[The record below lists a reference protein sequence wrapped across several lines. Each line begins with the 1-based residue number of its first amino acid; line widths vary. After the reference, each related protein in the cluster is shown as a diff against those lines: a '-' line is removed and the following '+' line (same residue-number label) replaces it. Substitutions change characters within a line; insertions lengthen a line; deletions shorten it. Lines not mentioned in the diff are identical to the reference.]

1 MRIQTF
7 VLRTLGLAVAAMLLT
22 STPQAYA
29 AQQSK
34 LQNKLNLNSTASRN
48 DRRMEALG
56 EEVRHQLVMLPYYS
70 VFDWLQ
76 AQVKPDGTV
85 TLMGQ
90 VVRPTLKDDA
100 LNRVK
105 SLESASHVVD
115 NIEVLPLSPMDNQ
128 IRIAVYRAIF
138 SYDSP
143 LFRYA
148 TQSVPPVHIIVKNG
162 HVTLKGI
169 VASQSD
175 SDLANIRANQVS
187 GVFSVKNEL
196 QIEGSTDEK
205 ISRK

>member
-1 MRIQTF
+1 MGA
-7 VLRTLGLAVAAMLLT
+7 VLLA
-22 STPQAYA
+22 STPQTYA

-34 LQNKLNLNSTASRN
+34 LQSKLNLPATRN
-48 DRRMEALG
+48 DRRVEVLG
-56 EEVRHQLVMLPYYS
+56 QEVRHQLVTLPYYS

-76 AQVKPDGTV
+76 AQVKADGTV
-85 TLMGQ
+85 TLMGE
-90 VVRPTLKDDA
+90 VTRPSIKDDA
-100 LNRVK
+100 ETRVK
-105 SLESASHVVD
+105 SLEGATHVVD
-115 NIEVLPLSPMDNQ
+115 NIEVLPLSPMDDQ
-128 IRIAVYRAIF
+128 IRLAVYRSIF
-138 SYDSP
+138 SYNSP

-175 SDLANIRANQVS
+175 SDLANIKANQVS

-196 QIEGSTDEK
+196 QKEGRTDGK

>member
-1 MRIQTF
+1 MRIQSLM
-7 VLRTLGLAVAAMLLT
+7 LRTLGVAMGALLLA

-34 LQNKLNLNSTASRN
+34 LQNRLNLPATRN
-48 DRRMEALG
+48 DRQVEALG
-56 EEVRHQLVMLPYYS
+56 QEVRHQLAMLPYYT

-85 TLMGQ
+85 TLMGA
-90 VVRPTLKDDA
+90 VTRPSVKNDA
-100 LNRVK
+100 ETRIM
-105 SLESASHVVD
+105 SLEAATRVVN
-115 NIEVLPLSPMDNQ
+115 NIEVLPLSPMDDQ
-128 IRIAVYRAIF
+128 IRIAVYRSIF

-169 VASQSD
+169 VANQSD
-175 SDLANIRANQVS
+175 SDLANIKANQVP

-196 QIEGSTDEK
+196 QIEGRTDEK

>member
-1 MRIQTF
+1 MGA
-7 VLRTLGLAVAAMLLT
+7 VLLA
-22 STPQAYA
+22 STPQTYA

-34 LQNKLNLNSTASRN
+34 LQSKLNLPATRN
-48 DRRMEALG
+48 DRRVEVLG
-56 EEVRHQLVMLPYYS
+56 QEVRHQLVMLPYYS

-76 AQVKPDGTV
+76 AQVKADGTV
-85 TLMGQ
+85 TLMGE
-90 VVRPTLKDDA
+90 VTRPSIKDDA
-100 LNRVK
+100 ETRVK
-105 SLESASHVVD
+105 SLEGATRVVD
-115 NIEVLPLSPMDNQ
+115 NIEVLPLSPMDDQ
-128 IRIAVYRAIF
+128 IRLAVYRSIF
-138 SYDSP
+138 SYNSP

-175 SDLANIRANQVS
+175 SDLANIKANQVS

-196 QIEGSTDEK
+196 QIEGRTDGK

>member
-1 MRIQTF
+1 MRIQSLM
-7 VLRTLGLAVAAMLLT
+7 LRTLGLAMGAVLLA

-34 LQNKLNLNSTASRN
+34 LQTRLNLPATRD
-48 DRRMEALG
+48 DRRVEVLG
-56 EEVRHQLVMLPYYS
+56 QEVRHQLVMLPYYS

-76 AQVKPDGTV
+76 AQVKADGTV

-90 VVRPTLKDDA
+90 VTRPSTKDDA
-100 LNRVK
+100 ATRVK
-105 SLESASHVVD
+105 GLEGATRVVD
-115 NIEVLPLSPMDNQ
+115 NIEVLPVSPMDDQ
-128 IRIAVYRAIF
+128 IRIAVYRSIF

-148 TQSVPPVHIIVKNG
+148 TQSVPPIHIIVKNG

-169 VASQSD
+169 VATQSD
-175 SDLANIRANQVS
+175 SDLANIKANQVS
-187 GVFSVKNEL
+187 GVFSVNNEL
-196 QIEGSTDEK
+196 QIEGRTDEK